1 MSISWHGC
9 LDRLG
14 ILHVKLLR
22 HIFSILGLTNEGAV
36 IAIIWTGMKWAME
49 QDGLKIRV
57 VLGLVKKDKSTDYKY
72 VP

>member
-1 MSISWHGC
+1 
-9 LDRLG
+9 
-14 ILHVKLLR
+14 
-22 HIFSILGLTNEGAV
+22 
-36 IAIIWTGMKWAME
+36 MKWAME